1 MGALIR
7 AFDWSQ
13 TPLGPVASWP
23 RELRFTLGLV
33 LDNAFGM
40 YIAWGQDFT
49 QIYNDGYRPILGSSK
64 HPSALGAGTLE
75 TFKEIWPTIGP
86 LFAQVMAGQAV
97 GFEDLLLQ
105 LDRNGYLEDCY
116 FTFSYSPIRLDSG
129 EVGGVLVTVT
139 ETTSRV
145 RADKQSLRAQT
156 ELDLARKELE
166 NIFQQAPFPMAI
178 LTGPENRFTLA
189 NGPYVKFV
197 GREVL
202 GKPLVGAFTAAEAS
216 YYVEVINRVRETS
229 EPVIIREALLSLT
242 EPDGTVRELF
252 IDVGYHPYFDG
263 AGKVQGVMAV
273 IHDATA
279 SVRARQ
285 SVEQLAKDLQA
296 AVVTRDEFLSIASH
310 ELRTPITALMLEA
323 QMLARRL
330 GRGEASPERTEKF
343 VAGTQRQLARLTR
356 LVDDMLD
363 ISRIARGSLQVNP
376 EPVDLSALAA
386 DVGARFQDQL
396 AAAGCTLSVDAPAP
410 VAGTWDRYRLEQV
423 VVNLITN
430 AIKYAPGAPF
440 ALAVRRASPGLAELR
455 ATDGGPGVAPENQER
470 IFHRFERVSS
480 TARSSGLGLGLYI
493 CREIVEAHGG
503 TIRMESAPGKGSTF
517 IVSLPLHAPVAAR

>member
-1 MGALIR
+1 
-7 AFDWSQ
+7 
-13 TPLGPVASWP
+13 
-23 RELRFTLGLV
+23 
-33 LDNAFGM
+33 
-40 YIAWGQDFT
+40 
-49 QIYNDGYRPILGSSK
+49 
-64 HPSALGAGTLE
+64 
-75 TFKEIWPTIGP
+75 
-86 LFAQVMAGQAV
+86 
-97 GFEDLLLQ
+97 
-105 LDRNGYLEDCY
+105 
-116 FTFSYSPIRLDSG
+116 
-129 EVGGVLVTVT
+129 
-139 ETTSRV
+139 
-145 RADKQSLRAQT
+145 
-156 ELDLARKELE
+156 
-166 NIFQQAPFPMAI
+166 
-178 LTGPENRFTLA
+178 
-189 NGPYVKFV
+189 
-197 GREVL
+197 
-202 GKPLVGAFTAAEAS
+202 
-216 YYVEVINRVRETS
+216 
-229 EPVIIREALLSLT
+229 VIIREALLSLT

-396 AAAGCTLSVDAPAP
+396 AAAGCTLSV
-410 VAGTWDRYRLEQV
+410 
-423 VVNLITN
+423 N